1 MAFFAASEA
10 SVCYTGTLRQGKN
23 LAWQSSLF
31 TSKELAMRL
40 SQSFQIDDLHYQ
52 VTLQQQ
58 ELEFFLQNPPRRLLP
73 RRADA
78 WLMFWDEDQY
88 ENLAINAP
96 VFQVM
101 HHVSAIVLAWCQRHN
116 VRYFEFSTDA
126 RKANVYERYLQR
138 KLPKNYAYQRCVNTF
153 YVYVT
158 VD

>member
-1 MAFFAASEA
+1 MAR
-10 SVCYTGTLRQGKN
+10 VCYTGTLRQGKN
-23 LAWQSSLF
+23 LAWQTSLF
-31 TSKELAMRL
+31 ISIMELAMRL
-40 SQSFQIDDLHYQ
+40 NQSFHIDDLHYQ

-58 ELEFFLQNPPRRLLP
+58 ELEFTLQNPPRRLLP

-158 VD
+158 TD

>member
-1 MAFFAASEA
+1 M
-10 SVCYTGTLRQGKN
+10 
-23 LAWQSSLF
+23 
-31 TSKELAMRL
+31 ELAMRL
-40 SQSFQIDDLHYQ
+40 NQSFHIDDLHYQ

-58 ELEFFLQNPPRRLLP
+58 ELEFTLQNPPRRLLP

-101 HHVSAIVLAWCQRHN
+101 RHVSTIVLAWCQRHDI
-116 VRYFEFSTDA
+116 RYFEFATDA
-126 RKANVYERYLQR
+126 RKANVYERFLQR

-153 YVYVT
+153 YVYVF